1 MSWNIEKIDPN
12 HYLATKDGF
21 FFEFLLSTKWENNPE
36 ILFGKS
42 HDMSKDSVI
51 FYPSV
56 YPTPEEDHDSAIVG
70 EAYLYN
76 ELECIDQDLVTASI
90 LRTNIPE
97 KAKNQLEM
105 LCV

>member
-12 HYLATKDGF
+12 HYLATSNGF
-21 FFEFLLSTKWENNPE
+21 FFEFLLSTKWTDNPE
-36 ILFGKS
+36 ILFDKS
-42 HDMSKDSVI
+42 HNMSKDHII
-51 FYPSV
+51 FYPLT
-56 YPTPEEDHDSAIVG
+56 YPTPEDDQDAIVG
-70 EAYLYN
+70 EAYMYN

-105 LCV
+105 LLV

>member
-51 FYPSV
+51 F
-56 YPTPEEDHDSAIVG
+56 A
-70 EAYLYN
+70 
-76 ELECIDQDLVTASI
+76 
-90 LRTNIPE
+90 
-97 KAKNQLEM
+97 
-105 LCV
+105 